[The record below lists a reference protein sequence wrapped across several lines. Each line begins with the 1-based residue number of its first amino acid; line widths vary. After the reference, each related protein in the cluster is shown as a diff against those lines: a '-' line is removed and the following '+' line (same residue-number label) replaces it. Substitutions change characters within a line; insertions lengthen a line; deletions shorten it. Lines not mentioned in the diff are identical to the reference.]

1 MQIELRPHVGI
12 MTTAVGLV
20 EVTHDQDIL
29 IVDGVHV
36 GYVGHH
42 EGAHIQP
49 IVNLPQQTWDKIRQE
64 VEVVRDSQPTLG
76 AAEHPATQERRLQVP
91 EDLIEFQ
98 REDELNELKSAQLK
112 KATT

>member
-36 GYVGHH
+36 GYVVHH

-64 VEVVRDSQPTLG
+64 VEAVRGKAT
-76 AAEHPATQERRLQVP
+76 APATKLTIL
-91 EDLIEFQ
+91 EDDAATG
-98 REDELNELKSAQLK
+98 EDD
-112 KATT
+112 

>member
-12 MTTAVGLV
+12 MATAVGLV

-29 IVDGVHV
+29 VVDGVHV

-49 IVNLPQQTWDKIRQE
+49 IVDLPQQVWDKIRQE
-64 VEVVRDSQPTLG
+64 VESVRGKAT
-76 AAEHPATQERRLQVP
+76 APATKLTIL
-91 EDLIEFQ
+91 EDDAATG
-98 REDELNELKSAQLK
+98 EDD
-112 KATT
+112 